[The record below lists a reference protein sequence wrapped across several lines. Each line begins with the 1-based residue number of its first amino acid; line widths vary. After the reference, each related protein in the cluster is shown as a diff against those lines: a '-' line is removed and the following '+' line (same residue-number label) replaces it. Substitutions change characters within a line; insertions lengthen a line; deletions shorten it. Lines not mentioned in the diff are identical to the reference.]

1 VADVARVLKRM
12 PKQSQH
18 VLVQWCAWFPPHVFY
33 ARLVTVLVKVATN
46 RLQAEQRAQGG
57 RLLQAASLPEEVQ
70 GALELLSVLQLADVA
85 LHARLNSLAPTLLGQ
100 PGLSV
105 LDENAIVGRFNAAGS
120 GAGTAR
126 FNIPRLESLCDLKT
140 DYLAWRAER
149 MRREQ
154 RGQDLAVVMP
164 FSLCAHPHLISA
176 LGKASIL
183 SHEQELAK
191 QQSVLSAMSAQAVLH
206 PLRADDPVNSPFL
219 VVSVRREQLLAD
231 AARALLPLKPHM
243 LRKPLKV
250 VFQGEEGVDSG
261 GLSSEFLR
269 LSLTKLAHDPALF
282 VYDPDTRLLRVE
294 PAMAR
299 KGHNR
304 PSLNH
309 KRLLPAIRRH
319 SFRLFG
325 VLIGLACYSQ
335 TNVLLPFPPAFW
347 KQMLA
352 LPLTLAD
359 LAHADP
365 STHAG
370 LQRLL
375 AFAARA
381 PREVEGTFG
390 LSFSVEDKV
399 LLCDVEDPVSTSR
412 PMFAGLAH
420 GFLEADTK
428 SAPIDLNLY
437 NPNHIRSTELLVENE
452 GGTPVLKKQRT
463 GSTEVKADISETVL
477 PIISDRQDA
486 SEAKESCAYV
496 EIELVPGG
504 AELNVDGHNATK
516 YCELYAIHVLRGRV
530 QPEME
535 AIVQGFRDICE
546 GYALDLLL
554 PDDLEH
560 IVCGA
565 PALQLADLQSVTLYE
580 GFTPRDPVVVW
591 FWETVLAF
599 THDQKEAFLVFV
611 TGSARCPIGG
621 LSQLHLKVQR
631 AGPDSESLPTA
642 STCFHVLLLPAYRYV
657 NSYCDC

>member
-1 VADVARVLKRM
+1 
-12 PKQSQH
+12 
-18 VLVQWCAWFPPHVFY
+18 
-33 ARLVTVLVKVATN
+33 
-46 RLQAEQRAQGG
+46 
-57 RLLQAASLPEEVQ
+57 
-70 GALELLSVLQLADVA
+70 
-85 LHARLNSLAPTLLGQ
+85 
-100 PGLSV
+100 
-105 LDENAIVGRFNAAGS
+105 
-120 GAGTAR
+120 
-126 FNIPRLESLCDLKT
+126 
-140 DYLAWRAER
+140 
-149 MRREQ
+149 
-154 RGQDLAVVMP
+154 
-164 FSLCAHPHLISA
+164 
-176 LGKASIL
+176 
-183 SHEQELAK
+183 
-191 QQSVLSAMSAQAVLH
+191 
-206 PLRADDPVNSPFL
+206 
-219 VVSVRREQLLAD
+219 
-231 AARALLPLKPHM
+231 M

-250 VFQGEEGVDSG
+250 VFQGEEGTLAHDMVIACTLAAYCPGVDSG

-381 PREVEGTFG
+381 PQEVEGTFG

-437 NPNHIRSTELLVENE
+437 NPNHIRSTELLV

-496 EIELVPGG
+496 EIELVPG
-504 AELNVDGHNATK
+504 T
-516 YCELYAIHVLRGRV
+516 C
-530 QPEME
+530 
-535 AIVQGFRDICE
+535 
-546 GYALDLLL
+546 
-554 PDDLEH
+554 
-560 IVCGA
+560 
-565 PALQLADLQSVTLYE
+565 
-580 GFTPRDPVVVW
+580 
-591 FWETVLAF
+591 
-599 THDQKEAFLVFV
+599 
-611 TGSARCPIGG
+611 
-621 LSQLHLKVQR
+621 
-631 AGPDSESLPTA
+631 SL
-642 STCFHVLLLPAYRYV
+642 
-657 NSYCDC
+657 